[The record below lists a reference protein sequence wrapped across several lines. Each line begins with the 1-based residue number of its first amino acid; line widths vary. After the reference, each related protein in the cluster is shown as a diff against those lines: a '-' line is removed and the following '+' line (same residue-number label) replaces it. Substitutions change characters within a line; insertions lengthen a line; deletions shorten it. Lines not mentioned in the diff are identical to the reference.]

1 MSYRRNDTPASALS
15 EPENTNLVTSIAP
28 SMQNPASATSTQI
41 ASSAPVNTSTP
52 ALPISIG
59 LLAALLVIF
68 GLITVACGTWL
79 CIQRRKNRN
88 KLQMPR
94 REYVVSDLL
103 SDRSSTSY
111 VPSHST
117 AALGALPHSSATN
130 EATVGAISHICVVQT
145 RLSHADITK
154 GKTE

>member
-1 MSYRRNDTPASALS
+1 MPYRRNDTPTSALS
-15 EPENTNLVTSIAP
+15 EPRNTNLVTSVAP

-41 ASSAPVNTSTP
+41 ASAPTNTSTP

-79 CIQRRKNRN
+79 CIQRQKNRN

-94 REYVVSDLL
+94 REYVVSGLL
-103 SDRSSTSY
+103 SNRSSTLY

-130 EATVGAISHICVVQT
+130 VATVGAISHICVAQM
-145 RLSHADITK
+145 RLSHTDITK
-154 GKTE
+154 GKPE